1 MPLPCLRRVR
11 AILLGSFLFGTSAFP
26 AFAVC
31 PVCDGSVRFD
41 TALGMCFQQQVEA
54 ELRRLESEGRGFI
67 IVDLADCAKGFR
79 SALPTDPDKRAA
91 ALDESFIADAN
102 GLRCLNQAIGNTT
115 AGLNP
120 AVVFDLTKIC
130 S

>member
-1 MPLPCLRRVR
+1 MVVPCLSRVR
-11 AILLGSFLFGTSAFP
+11 VAALGALFVTASTLP

-31 PVCDGSVRFD
+31 PVCDGAVRFD
-41 TALGMCFQQQVEA
+41 TALGTCFQQSVEE
-54 ELRRLESEGRGFI
+54 ELKRLESEGRGFV

-79 SALPTDPDKRAA
+79 TALPTDPDKRAA
-91 ALDESFIADAN
+91 SLDESFVADAD
-102 GLRCLNQAIGNTT
+102 GLRCLRQAIGENT

-120 AVVFDLTKIC
+120 AVLFDLTKIC